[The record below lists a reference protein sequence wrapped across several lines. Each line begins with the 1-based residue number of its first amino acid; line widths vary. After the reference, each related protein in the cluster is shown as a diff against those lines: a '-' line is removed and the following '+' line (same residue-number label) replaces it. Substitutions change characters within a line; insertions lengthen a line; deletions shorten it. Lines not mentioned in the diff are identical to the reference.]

1 MEWLNTVTTNSRSER
16 ACCPSI
22 PEVALTVCTLDTL
35 HQMVIDGVQQ
45 AGYSS
50 VGVCL
55 VLRSELGSER
65 LGVIRCVWR
74 GKAECVVRAPCD
86 ARSADYCTWFVGG
99 LLEPL
104 PPPWYVFPTA
114 KTWARMD

>member
-1 MEWLNTVTTNSRSER
+1 MEWLNTVTTSSRSER

-22 PEVALTVCTLDTL
+22 PEVALIACTLDTL
-35 HQMVIDGVQQ
+35 HQMDIDGVQQ

-55 VLRSELGSER
+55 VLRSER

-86 ARSADYCTWFVGG
+86 ARSADYCTRFVIGVRYAWVTG
-99 LLEPL
+99 KLATTPCC
-104 PPPWYVFPTA
+104 P
-114 KTWARMD
+114 